1 MTKTTGCV
9 FHIIN
14 GSFVDGFG
22 IRTTVFLKGCPLR
35 CVWCCNP
42 EGQAFNPELKVTA
55 DACNACGN
63 CVPAC
68 PARAIL
74 LRAHEGNIE
83 LKIERELCTNCGKCT
98 AVCHSGALS
107 LFGKYYDVDELF
119 EILKKDE
126 LYFRSSDGGVTIGG
140 GEPTWQAEFT
150 LSLIKKCRENYFHV
164 ALDTCGYVNS
174 ALGLQA
180 LAEAD
185 LLLFDLKGI
194 DEQEHEKHTGVS
206 NIIILENLQRL
217 NALGKE
223 MIIRVPVIP
232 GYTDSP
238 ENLEQT
244 ASFLSM
250 LESVQRVDILPYHPY
265 GKVKYAQLGKEYKL
279 NSQAVPPARQ
289 EEIRALFERYGLIAQ
304 LGG

>member
-1 MTKTTGCV
+1 MAETTGCV

-14 GSFVDGFG
+14 GSFVDGYG

-35 CVWCCNP
+35 CIWCCNP
-42 EGQAFNPELKVTA
+42 EGQAFEPELKLTVSE
-55 DACNACGN
+55 CNACGN

-68 PARAIL
+68 PERAIHL
-74 LRAHEGNIE
+74 SAHQGQID
-83 LKIERELCTNCGKCT
+83 LKVERKLCTNCGECT
-98 AVCHSGALS
+98 AVCHTGALS
-107 LFGKYYDVDELF
+107 FFGSYYSVDQMF

-150 LSLIKKCRENYFHV
+150 LELIKRCKENYFHV

-174 ALGLQA
+174 ALGLKA
-180 LAEAD
+180 LEEAD
-185 LLLFDLKGI
+185 LILFDLKGM
-194 DEQEHEKHTGVS
+194 DDAEHHKNTGVS
-206 NIIILENLQRL
+206 NKIILENLRRL

-223 MIIRVPVIP
+223 IIIRVPVIP

-238 ENLEQT
+238 KNLEQT
-244 ASFLSM
+244 AGFLSA
-250 LESVQRVDILPYHPY
+250 LKSVQRVDILPYHPY
-265 GKVKYAQLGKEYKL
+265 GKVKYAQLGKEYAL
-279 NSQAVPPARQ
+279 NSMAVPPDRQ
-289 EEIRALFERYGLIAQ
+289 EEIKALFESHGLIAQ